1 MTEFKLSNFLSV
13 NLDIVDKSLNRAL
26 ICLYLSSLCVVDQK
40 KINCSPL
47 ISRILKQIV
56 HRTVNEHCFNTDARN
71 ISGVSAQYILSSG
84 QALYNQ

>member
-26 ICLYLSSLCVVDQK
+26 ICLYLSLCLSSLCVVDQK

-71 ISGVSAQYILSSG
+71 ISGVSAQYILG
-84 QALYNQ
+84 T